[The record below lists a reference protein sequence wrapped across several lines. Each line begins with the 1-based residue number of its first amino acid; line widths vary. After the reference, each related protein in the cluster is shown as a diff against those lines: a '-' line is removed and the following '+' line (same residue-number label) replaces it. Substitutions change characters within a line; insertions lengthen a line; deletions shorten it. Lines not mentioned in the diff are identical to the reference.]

1 MVIIDGPS
9 GQWTAPETPG
19 QVIDLAPG
27 ERIAGRTCDFCSKR
41 AAFQISDAFRI
52 SDAYWACDAHYDG
65 ACDRAL
71 EARRARILSVAYLHP
86 W

>member
-9 GQWTAPETPG
+9 GQRTTPETPG

-27 ERIAGRTCDFCSKR
+27 ERIAGRTCDFCSER
-41 AAFQISDAFRI
+41 ATFRI
-52 SDAYWACDAHYDG
+52 SDAYWACDAHYHG